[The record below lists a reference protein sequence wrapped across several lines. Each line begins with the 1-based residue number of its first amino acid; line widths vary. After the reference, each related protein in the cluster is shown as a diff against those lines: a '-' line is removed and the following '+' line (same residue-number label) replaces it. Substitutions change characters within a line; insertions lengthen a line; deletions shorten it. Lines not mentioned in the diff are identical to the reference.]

1 MGADNHVT
9 VVPEGDGDTADEQSE
24 DTTRVASSRRVD
36 ATESDGE
43 ASNEVAGV
51 NDPVEA
57 YSDDVIRRRFASKYS
72 EVNVMAQGGANNEM
86 ILARLLDEIEDRGL
100 DPQRAL
106 DLHGVPNF
114 VCPECE
120 TLGLHSGRTEGVKR
134 CDHCD
139 HQGTSEAFQP

>member
-9 VVPEGDGDTADEQSE
+9 VVPEGERDTADEQSE
-24 DTTRVASSRRVD
+24 DTTV
-36 ATESDGE
+36 
-43 ASNEVAGV
+43 VAGV
-51 NDPVEA
+51 NDPIEA

-72 EVNVMAQGGANNEM
+72 EVNVMAQRGANNEI

-114 VCPECE
+114 ACPECE
-120 TLGLHSGRTEGVKR
+120 ALGTHSGPTEDIKR